1 MHEGGRKAAAAGAA
15 GRGGRGLA
23 SRRPVGF
30 RMYVPGPSPH
40 ALVQQVTPKAGRWG
54 LGHAGPAAAAPGE
67 PGSLPALGGGGRR
80 PGPDAGAPLPRNP
93 WGRGCGGGATCTAWS
108 LTIPFGRLSFPSGS
122 DSGLEMPGP
131 GRAASWEERVIN
143 SLALTQIDDSI

>member
-1 MHEGGRKAAAAGAA
+1 MRGGGRKAAAAGAA
-15 GRGGRGLA
+15 GRGGRGPA

-30 RMYVPGPSPH
+30 KMYVPGPSPH
-40 ALVQQVTPKAGRWG
+40 ALVQQVTPRRAAGAWG
-54 LGHAGPAAAAPGE
+54 AQGLRPRHLASPVPSQPWGT
-67 PGSLPALGGGGRR
+67 GGRR

-93 WGRGCGGGATCTAWS
+93 RGWGEVGGGATCTAWS

-122 DSGLEMPGP
+122 DSGLQMPGP

-143 SLALTQIDDSI
+143 SLTLT